1 MAPDSPLAR
10 ESTEGFTA
18 GRPQAIAV
26 CSGMAQAAQSS
37 QMSFHEYV
45 EFERTADAKHE
56 FLDGRVWAMAGG
68 TLEHAQLAANII
80 GELRARLERGP
91 CKVFS
96 ADARI
101 RVAATGL
108 ATYPDVTVI
117 CGPIERD
124 PEDVNTATNPAA
136 IVEVLSDS
144 SEAYDRGDKFAHYRQ
159 IATLRTYVLVSQH
172 EPRIEIYRRNSD
184 DTWTLEDS
192 RLGGDAKI
200 PGLCSIPVSAVYA
213 DVELPPAP
221 SRAR

>member
-1 MAPDSPLAR
+1 MAR
-10 ESTEGFTA
+10 
-18 GRPQAIAV
+18 
-26 CSGMAQAAQSS
+26 AAQSS
-37 QMSFHEYV
+37 LVSFAEYV
-45 EFERTADAKHE
+45 ELERTADTKHE
-56 FLDGRVWAMAGG
+56 FLDGQVRAMAGG

-80 GELRARLERGP
+80 GELRGRLQRGP

-124 PEDVNTATNPAA
+124 AEDANTATNPTV

-159 IATLRTYVLVSQH
+159 IVSLQTYVLVSQH
-172 EPRIEIYRRNSD
+172 EPRIEIYRRNAD
-184 DTWTLEDS
+184 DTWTLGEA
-192 RLGGDAKI
+192 RPGGDATL

-221 SRAR
+221 PRPS

>member
-1 MAPDSPLAR
+1 
-10 ESTEGFTA
+10 
-18 GRPQAIAV
+18 
-26 CSGMAQAAQSS
+26 MAQAAQSS
-37 QMSFHEYV
+37 QMSFRDYV
-45 EFERTADAKHE
+45 ELERTADTKHE
-56 FLDGRVWAMAGG
+56 FLDGHVWAMAGG

-124 PEDVNTATNPAA
+124 PEDANTAINPTV

-159 IATLRTYVLVSQH
+159 VASLRTYVLVSQH
-172 EPRIEIYRRNSD
+172 EPRMEIYRRNSD
-184 DTWTLEDS
+184 DTWTLEDA
-192 RLGGDAKI
+192 RLGVDAKI
-200 PGLCSIPVSAVYA
+200 PGLCSIPVAAVYA

-221 SRAR
+221 ARPQ